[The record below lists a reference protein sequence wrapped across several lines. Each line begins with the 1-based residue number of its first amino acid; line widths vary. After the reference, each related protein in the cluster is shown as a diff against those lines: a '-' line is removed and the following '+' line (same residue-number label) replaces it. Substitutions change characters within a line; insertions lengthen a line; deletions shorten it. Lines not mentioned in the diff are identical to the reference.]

1 MTDLSE
7 TALYWSM
14 YSGVFNAVSDAIVL
28 LEQGETS
35 AAKAILIHAQQ
46 NAEEKYIENH

>member
-14 YSGVFNAVSDAIVL
+14 YTGLFHAVCDAIEL
-28 LEQGETS
+28 LEQGEIP

-46 NAEEKYIENH
+46 KAEEKYIENH